1 MPEKITRPNG
11 SVYRPRHIRTQTL
24 GNEDEMTGIV
34 VFGTTDQRDARA
46 TAEVDIRAMCNEFY
60 DHENY
65 YQLTADL
72 GEPVWW
78 SRELS
83 HFDDGHPVYSYR
95 VDEEH
100 GAFGLLFKL
109 DVHADDWPDMEKARP
124 TDVPLWTDEPTP
136 DIVSPD
142 CRDGKCGACTGDAWN
157 DTTDEPAACQHACH
171 DGKENA

>member
-1 MPEKITRPNG
+1 MNITRPNG

-24 GNEDEMTGIV
+24 GDEDEMTGIV
-34 VFGTTDQRDARA
+34 VFGTADQRDARA

-65 YQLTADL
+65 YRLVQGL

-83 HFDDGHPVYSYR
+83 HFDDNRPVYTYR
-95 VDEEH
+95 ADEAK

-109 DVHADDWPDMEKARP
+109 EVQEERDDEVLSRS
-124 TDVPLWTDEPTP
+124 TDVPLWSDEERHT
-136 DIVSPD
+136 
-142 CRDGKCGACTGDAWN
+142 RG
-157 DTTDEPAACQHACH
+157 
-171 DGKENA
+171 

>member
-24 GNEDEMTGIV
+24 GNEDEITGIV

-46 TAEVDIRAMCNEFY
+46 TAALDIRAMCNEFY

-65 YQLTADL
+65 YRLTDAL

-78 SRELS
+78 RRELS
-83 HFDDGHPVYSYR
+83 HFEDSYPVYTYR
-95 VDEEH
+95 LDEER

-109 DVHADDWPDMEKARP
+109 EERPDDWPQETAARP
-124 TDVPLWTDEPTP
+124 TDTPLWTDDVTP
-136 DIVSPD
+136 
-142 CRDGKCGACTGDAWN
+142 GGE
-157 DTTDEPAACQHACH
+157 DE
-171 DGKENA
+171 